1 MTLSPHLDGAPP
13 GIEPRRAFGLTIA
26 ADLPLDDLA
35 PAEPRAAPDLRI
47 VRRPGVFAPWRNGA
61 PLRFAFGLGETGAV
75 DQLDWRDVGGFRVE
89 DGLTVAYEPGPGVSD
104 DLVTLPLLGTVM
116 AVVLQ
121 RRRRMVLHGSA
132 IALGGKAWVFV
143 GDKGAGKST
152 TAAALVGAGRPL
164 LTDDV
169 VALEIGADGRLLLA
183 PGYPQV
189 KLTASATAGM
199 ALADAQ
205 VLPTP
210 YAAYTKH
217 RHALTAPFDTRPVEL
232 GGVFVLQRGA
242 GFDLSPLTGAVAVQ
256 ALMRFAYLA
265 RFGGALFE
273 GENARTFLDWCGR
286 VTRQASVARLEVPT
300 GFEAL
305 KGLDAYLAKIADSDG
320 RP

>member
-1 MTLSPHLDGAPP
+1 MTVSRPP
-13 GIEPRRAFGLTIA
+13 DRVPSGTGPRRAFGLTIA
-26 ADLPLDDLA
+26 ADLTLDDLA
-35 PAEPRAAPDLRI
+35 PAEPGAAPDLM
-47 VRRPGVFAPWRNGA
+47 VLRRPGVFQPWEGGD
-61 PLRFAFGLGETGAV
+61 PLRFAFATGGTGAI
-75 DQLDWRDVGGFRVE
+75 DQLDWRDVGGFRIE
-89 DGLTVAYEPGPGVSD
+89 DGRTVAYEAGPGVSD

-121 RRRRMVLHGSA
+121 RRGRMVLHGSA
-132 IALGGKAWVFV
+132 IAIGGKAWVFV

-152 TAAALVGAGRPL
+152 TAAALVGSGRPL

-199 ALADAQ
+199 ALPDAR

-217 RHALTAPFDTRPVEL
+217 RHALAAPFDTRPIEL
-232 GGVFVLQRGA
+232 GGVFVLERGA
-242 GFDLSPLTGAVAVQ
+242 RFNLTPLAGVAAVQ

-265 RFGGALFE
+265 RFGRALFE

-286 VTRQASVARLEVPT
+286 VARRASVARLEVPT

-305 KGLDAYLAKIADSDG
+305 KGLDDYLSALPDPGG

>member
-1 MTLSPHLDGAPP
+1 MTVSSRPDGVSTGADH
-13 GIEPRRAFGLTIA
+13 RRAFGLTIA

-35 PAEPRAAPDLRI
+35 AAPPDAPPDLRI
-47 VRRPGVFAPWRNGA
+47 VRRPGVFLPWQGGS
-61 PLRFAFGLGETGAV
+61 PLRFAFGTGETRTI
-75 DQLDWRDVGGFRVE
+75 DQLDWRDVGGFRIE
-89 DGLTVAYEPGPGVSD
+89 EGRTVAYEPGSGVSD

-121 RRRRMVLHGSA
+121 RRGRMVLHGSA
-132 IALGGKAWVFV
+132 VALGGKAWVFV

-152 TAAALVGAGRPL
+152 TAAALVSAGRPL

-189 KLTASATAGM
+189 KLTDSATAGM
-199 ALADAQ
+199 ALTDAE

-232 GGVFVLQRGA
+232 GGVFVLHRGA
-242 GFDLSPLTGAVAVQ
+242 RFDLTPLAGAAAVQ

-273 GENARTFLDWCGR
+273 GEDARAFLDWCGR
-286 VTRQASVARLEVPT
+286 VARQASVARLEVPT

-305 KGLDAYLAKIADSDG
+305 KGLDAYLSTVADSGG